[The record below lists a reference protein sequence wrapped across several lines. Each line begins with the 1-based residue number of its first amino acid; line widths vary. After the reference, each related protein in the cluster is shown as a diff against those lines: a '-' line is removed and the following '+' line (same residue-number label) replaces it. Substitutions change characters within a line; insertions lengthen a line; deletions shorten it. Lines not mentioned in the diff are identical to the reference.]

1 MADEKKRFTSDFFK
15 VFSMDAR
22 EASRGLV
29 SGDVE
34 KDELRIAMLLATI
47 NAANSL
53 VGASEVVNRVVD
65 MTIMLTSADRG
76 ILLLKEPDGKLSV
89 QVARN
94 CFGKPLQLN
103 DPFSHSIPAQ
113 VIETGKSYW
122 IVDTLSED
130 KTAIAKS
137 VQDLQLRTIM
147 CAPLKIRGEIT
158 GVIYLDS
165 KLTNKEF
172 RNADLAVFEALCLQ
186 LAVTLENAWLNHAA
200 VQTERN
206 IAVGTLTQILMEH
219 LITPLVEVESH
230 AMALEE
236 DDAISAERRA
246 QAGQI
251 RKLVSQS
258 LELLD
263 TIHETSGD
271 DHGFSREECT
281 LASLVQSALERYRTK
296 IEAYH
301 IDVSFNL
308 DSEGQLAM
316 DPERMGRVVSS
327 LVRNAIDAMP
337 QGGALSI
344 NLADQAEGWVEL
356 SIVDSGS
363 DAQKRSSEAAF
374 EPFMSKG
381 GKGGSGNGDSDLDL
395 AIVRQIVENHGGSIS
410 ADNPE
415 PGRTRFV
422 IRLRAEKE

>member
-1 MADEKKRFTSDFFK
+1 MANEKKRFTSDFFK

-29 SGDVE
+29 TGDVD

-53 VGASEVVNRVVD
+53 VDASDVVNRVVD

-76 ILLLKEPDGKLSV
+76 ILLLKEPDGTLSV
-89 QVARN
+89 QVARS
-94 CFGKPLQLN
+94 CYGKALPE
-103 DPFSHSIPAQ
+103 DDAFSHSIPEQ

-130 KTAIAKS
+130 KAVRAKS

-165 KLTNKEF
+165 KLANKEF

-206 IAVGTLTQILMEH
+206 VAVGNMTQILMDH
-219 LITPLVEVESH
+219 LATPLVEVEAH
-230 AMALEE
+230 AIAFEE
-236 DDAISAERRA
+236 DEGLPEQRRT
-246 QAGQI
+246 QASQI
-251 RKLVSQS
+251 RKLASQS

-263 TIHETSGD
+263 TIQEYAG
-271 DHGFSREECT
+271 GANIYSREEFT
-281 LASLVQSALERYRTK
+281 LSSLVQSALERYRTEL
-296 IEAYH
+296 EARN
-301 IDVSFNL
+301 IQVSFDL
-308 DSEGQLAM
+308 DSEGRLSM

-327 LVRNAIDAMP
+327 LMRNAIGAMP
-337 QGGALSI
+337 EGGDLNI
-344 NLADQAEGWVEL
+344 RIDDQSDGWVEL
-356 SIVDSGS
+356 AIVDSGS
-363 DAQKRSSEAAF
+363 SSTERTPSDSAF
-374 EPFMSKG
+374 EPFMTKG
-381 GKGGSGNGDSDLDL
+381 DKAGNDLDL
-395 AIVRQIVENHGGSIS
+395 AIVRQIIENHGGSLS
-410 ADNPE
+410 VSSPE
-415 PGRTRFV
+415 PGRTSFS
-422 IRLRAEKE
+422 IRLKADKA